1 MTKKTKQKTENR
13 KQKLNVRFLLSQFL
27 FWSSGA
33 SSLVIFPSHSSLG
46 FRHFP
51 WFRHSVAP
59 GKFCN
64 APTRSGQLLPVT
76 GGVKD
81 FIPAKAALLAGGTT
95 VAPQSS
101 T

>member
-1 MTKKTKQKTENR
+1 MTKECPNAQMT
-13 KQKLNVRFLLSQFL
+13 NVPHR
-27 FWSSGA
+27 
-33 SSLVIFPSHSSLG
+33 LVIGAWSLFSHSSLG

-81 FIPAKAALLAGGTT
+81 FIPAKAALLARGTT